1 MKRIRL
7 AWCLPLSYQIKPTI
21 SMKTILNYFTLALIA
36 FVGFS
41 CNNDD
46 ELDAGSAKVNFYL
59 VDAPGD
65 FDEVWIEV
73 IALRIKADDN
83 DPNNDLD
90 DDSDESSW
98 VEIPYEEGSRYINLM
113 DLTGENSQF
122 LGTETFPE
130 GEIDQLRLVLGN
142 DNYVVKGGK
151 RSDLKTPSAQQSGL
165 KIKLNEPIEGGRSY
179 DIVIDFDVEKSI
191 VVAGNSGNIIL
202 KPVLRAYV
210 KEAASGIMG
219 QVFPKGAQ
227 PVAVNATK
235 GDDVY
240 NTSVDENGN
249 FQIQGM
255 DDGLY
260 TLTFTP
266 NSGYIAV
273 VKTGILV
280 EEGKM
285 KTMDP
290 ITLLPKQ

>member
-1 MKRIRL
+1 
-7 AWCLPLSYQIKPTI
+7 
-21 SMKTILNYFTLALIA
+21 MKTILNYFTLALIA

-41 CNNDD
+41 CNNSDD
-46 ELDAGSAKVNFYL
+46 LDAGSAKVNFYL
-59 VDAPGD
+59 VDAAGD

-73 IALRIKADDN
+73 IALRVKANDN
-83 DPNNDLD
+83 DDSNDLN

-98 VEIPYEEGSRYINLM
+98 VEIPYKDGSRYVNLLA
-113 DLTGENSQF
+113 LTGENSLL

-130 GEIDQLRLVLGN
+130 GKIEQLRLVLGS

-151 RSDLKTPSAQQSGL
+151 RSELKTPSAQQSGL
-165 KIKLNEPIEGGRSY
+165 KIKLDESIDGGRAY

-210 KEAASGIMG
+210 KEATSGIMG
-219 QVFPKGAQ
+219 QVFPKEAQ

-240 NTSVDENGN
+240 NTSVDGNGN
-249 FQIQGM
+249 FKIQGM

-266 NSGYIAV
+266 NSGYTAV
-273 VKTGILV
+273 TKTGILV

-290 ITLLPKQ
+290 ITLLPK

>member
-1 MKRIRL
+1 
-7 AWCLPLSYQIKPTI
+7 
-21 SMKTILNYFTLALIA
+21 MKTILNYFTLALIA

-41 CNNDD
+41 CNNSDD
-46 ELDAGSAKVNFYL
+46 LDAGSAKVNFYL

-73 IALRIKADDN
+73 IALRVKANDN
-83 DPNNDLD
+83 DDSNDLN

-98 VEIPYEEGSRYINLM
+98 VEIPYKDGSRYVNLLA
-113 DLTGENSQF
+113 LTGENSLL

-130 GEIDQLRLVLGN
+130 GKIEQLRLVLGS
-142 DNYVVKGGK
+142 DNYLVKGGK
-151 RSDLKTPSAQQSGL
+151 RSELKTPSAQQSGL
-165 KIKLNEPIEGGRSY
+165 KIKLDESIDGGRAY
-179 DIVIDFDVEKSI
+179 DIVIDFDVQKSI

-210 KEAASGIMG
+210 KEATSGIMG

-240 NTSVDENGN
+240 NTSVDGNGN
-249 FQIQGM
+249 FKIQGM

-260 TLTFTP
+260 TVTFTP
-266 NSGYIAV
+266 NSGYTAV
-273 VKTGILV
+273 IKTGILV

-290 ITLLPKQ
+290 ITLLPK

>member
-1 MKRIRL
+1 
-7 AWCLPLSYQIKPTI
+7 
-21 SMKTILNYFTLALIA
+21 MKTILNYFMLALIA
-36 FVGFS
+36 VVGFS

-46 ELDAGSAKVNFYL
+46 ELLVGSAKVDFYL

-65 FDEVWIEV
+65 FDQVWIEV

-83 DPNNDLD
+83 DQNDDDDLQ

-98 VEIPYEEGSRYINLM
+98 VEIPFEEGSRYVNLL

-122 LGTETFPE
+122 LGSEIFPE
-130 GEIDQLRLVLGN
+130 GEIDQLRLVLGD
-142 DNYVVKGGK
+142 DNYVVIDGK
-151 RSDLKTPSAQQSGL
+151 RSELKTPSAQQSGL
-165 KIKLNEPIEGGRSY
+165 KIKLNESIDGGRAY

-210 KEAASGIMG
+210 REAASGIMG

-227 PVAVNATK
+227 PVTVNATK

-240 NTSVDENGN
+240 NTSVDVNGN
-249 FQIQGM
+249 FKIQGM

-260 TLTFTP
+260 TLIFTP
-266 NSGYIAV
+266 NSGYTAV
-273 VKTGILV
+273 TKTGILV

-285 KTMDP
+285 KTIDP

>member
-1 MKRIRL
+1 M
-7 AWCLPLSYQIKPTI
+7 AWRLPLLSQIKPNI
-21 SMKTILNYFTLALIA
+21 IMKTILNYVFLGLIA
-36 FVGFS
+36 AIGFS
-41 CNNDD
+41 CNTDD

-83 DPNNDLD
+83 NPDNDPI

-98 VEIPYEEGSRYINLM
+98 VEIPYEEGSQYVNLL

-122 LGTETFPE
+122 LGTENFPE
-130 GEIDQLRLVLGN
+130 GEIDQLRLILGD
-142 DNYVVKGGK
+142 DNYVVKDGK
-151 RSDLKTPSAQQSGL
+151 RANLKTPSAQQSGL
-165 KIKLNEPIEGGRSY
+165 KIKLNEDIEGGKSY

-210 KEAASGIMG
+210 KEAASGMMG
-219 QVFPKGAQ
+219 QVFPKEAY
-227 PVAVNATK
+227 PVAVKALK
-235 GDDVY
+235 GDDEY

-249 FQIQGM
+249 FKIQGM

-260 TLTFTP
+260 TLFFTP
-266 NSGYIAV
+266 NSSYQGRILD
-273 VKTGILV
+273 GILV
-280 EEGKM
+280 EEGKI
-285 KTMDP
+285 KTIDP